1 MRDRRI
7 MNKKRLSSPP
17 RQPSSLSAPHMGRE
31 RKLKNG
37 GKEKRSAADEKILLR
52 AVGLKRGGKEMREE
66 NDKEKDYVEIEVELP
81 QWMIDKAEKK
91 HLDLSKILTEEL
103 EKEIER
109 LAKEK
114 RERDR
119 KEKKKEKKS

>member
-1 MRDRRI
+1 M
-7 MNKKRLSSPP
+7 
-17 RQPSSLSAPHMGRE
+17 
-31 RKLKNG
+31 
-37 GKEKRSAADEKILLR
+37 
-52 AVGLKRGGKEMREE
+52 GLKRGGKEMREE

-91 HLDLSKILTEEL
+91 HLDLSKILTAEL

>member
-1 MRDRRI
+1 M
-7 MNKKRLSSPP
+7 
-17 RQPSSLSAPHMGRE
+17 
-31 RKLKNG
+31 
-37 GKEKRSAADEKILLR
+37 
-52 AVGLKRGGKEMREE
+52 
-66 NDKEKDYVEIEVELP
+66 EIEVELP
-81 QWMIDKAEKK
+81 KWMIDKAEKK
-91 HLDLSKILTEEL
+91 HLDLSKILTAEL

>member
-7 MNKKRLSSPP
+7 
-17 RQPSSLSAPHMGRE
+17 
-31 RKLKNG
+31 
-37 GKEKRSAADEKILLR
+37 GKSRGLQSDEKILLR
-52 AVGLKRGGKEMREE
+52 AVELKRGGKEMREE

-119 KEKKKEKKS
+119 KKKKKEKKS

>member
-1 MRDRRI
+1 MFVVFLCAD
-7 MNKKRLSSPP
+7 KSGSTQLCLS
-17 RQPSSLSAPHMGRE
+17 
-31 RKLKNG
+31 
-37 GKEKRSAADEKILLR
+37 
-52 AVGLKRGGKEMREE
+52 
-66 NDKEKDYVEIEVELP
+66 VEIEVELP